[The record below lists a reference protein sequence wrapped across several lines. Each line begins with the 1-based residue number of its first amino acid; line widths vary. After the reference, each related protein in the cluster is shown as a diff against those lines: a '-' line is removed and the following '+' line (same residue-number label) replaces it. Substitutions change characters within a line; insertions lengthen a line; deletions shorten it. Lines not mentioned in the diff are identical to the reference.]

1 MAAMNKVIECPCGYV
16 IRADTE
22 EALVS
27 RAQQHAQETHGME
40 LSAEQAL
47 AMARPE

>member
-1 MAAMNKVIECPCGYV
+1 MVKEIECACGYV

-22 EALVS
+22 DELVAKA
-27 RAQQHAQETHGME
+27 RQHAKEFHGME

-47 AMARPE
+47 AMARPI